1 MATPER
7 LGEILGEIPAPRGS
21 WRHEAVYASA
31 AALRAPERGAELAA
45 RLRAVPGV
53 RDVRTAP
60 GGMLLITVDRPGEV
74 VREIA
79 AGGAAL
85 PAAPA
90 EPAPD
95 AGPGRAGGR
104 WPDLP
109 RNWDNPGFVVR
120 YAHVRAAAVQR
131 WAARLGVPE
140 AGFDPDALSAPP
152 DRAAVRVLA
161 EWPSRR
167 RRPGLDHGP
176 YLERLALAY
185 HDAHER
191 APALPR
197 GDEPV
202 GAVHV
207 ARVWLARA
215 VRAVLAAGLAALGE
229 TPPARI

>member
-7 LGEILGEIPAPRGS
+7 LGEILGEVPAPRGS

-31 AALRAPERGAELAA
+31 AALRAPERAAELAA
-45 RLRAVPGV
+45 RLRDVPGV
-53 RDVRTAP
+53 REVTTAP
-60 GGMLLITVDRPGEV
+60 DGMLLITVDSPGEV
-74 VREIA
+74 VRDIV
-79 AGGAAL
+79 AGAPGL
-85 PAAPA
+85 PAPA
-90 EPAPD
+90 GTAR
-95 AGPGRAGGR
+95 PGSSAVR

-109 RNWDNPGFVVR
+109 RTWDNPGFVVR
-120 YAHVRAAAVQR
+120 YAHVRAVAVQR

-140 AGFDPDALSAPP
+140 AGFDPAALTAPP
-152 DRAAVRVLA
+152 DRAVVRVLA
-161 EWPSRR
+161 EWPSRCR
-167 RRPGLDHGP
+167 RTGRDHGP

-191 APALPR
+191 APAVPR

-202 GAVHV
+202 TPVHV